1 LASDEPIFFLLIYRG
16 GREPGDSRNDGAA
29 VRLVLQWPFLCVYKQ
44 LTFHML
50 AVDRRVW

>member
-29 VRLVLQWPFLCVYKQ
+29 VRLVLQWPFLCVHKQ